1 MGNRTPWLG
10 FDPQQKGGRV
20 HAGLHLQILQ
30 GRRQPSPARDCQ
42 NKNALRQRG
51 NFILLYVTW
60 GIEHRILDCH
70 ATLAMTKV
78 AESNEFI

>member
-51 NFILLYVTW
+51 NFILLCVTW
-60 GIEHRILDCH
+60 GIEHRIFSALRATSIYWI
-70 ATLAMTKV
+70 ATLG
-78 AESNEFI
+78 SQ